1 MTSSLNLYVTSNGI
15 DHGPMSLEE
24 ASKRVVSGEFKSDDI
39 SWHQGVSG
47 WVPLK
52 QLPEWS
58 QINKT
63 PLPSLTPEKE
73 GFVDEIG
80 EQKPTKQK
88 TEVKKS
94 KIKPKINPD
103 KNTASPSTFD
113 ESQGGKTGMGIFGKL
128 MVTVAILVFLS
139 TLGVV
144 GFLIYKN
151 LDKIILPTIE
161 TTPEIIKEVPK
172 LIDEPDPFAPVEKN

>member
-1 MTSSLNLYVTSNGI
+1 MNQPLNLYVTSNGI

-24 ASKRVVSGEFKSDDI
+24 ASKRVVSGEFKPDDI

-63 PLPSLTPEKE
+63 PLPSLTSDKE
-73 GFVDEIG
+73 GFVDKVE
-80 EQKPTKQK
+80 EKKPAKQK

-94 KIKPKINPD
+94 RVKPRINPD
-103 KNTASPSTFD
+103 KD
-113 ESQGGKTGMGIFGKL
+113 
-128 MVTVAILVFLS
+128 LS
-139 TLGVV
+139 
-144 GFLIYKN
+144 LIH
-151 LDKIILPTIE
+151 I
-161 TTPEIIKEVPK
+161 
-172 LIDEPDPFAPVEKN
+172 

>member
-1 MTSSLNLYVTSNGI
+1 MNQPLNLYVTSNGI

-24 ASKRVVSGEFKSDDI
+24 ASKRVVSGEFKPDDI

-63 PLPSLTPEKE
+63 PLPSLTSDKE
-73 GFVDEIG
+73 GFVDKVE
-80 EQKPTKQK
+80 EKKPAKQK

-94 KIKPKINPD
+94 RVKPKINPD
-103 KNTASPSTFD
+103 KDTASPSTFD
-113 ESQGGKTGMGIFGKL
+113 ESLGGKTGMGIFGKL

-144 GFLIYKN
+144 VFLIYQN
-151 LDKIILPTIE
+151 LHKFIPTTIE
-161 TTPEIIKEVPK
+161 PTSEIMKEEPK